1 MYRHALVT
9 GGAGFV
15 GSYLALSIKRK
26 DPNTQVTALDNL
38 HRRGSELN
46 LGRLKTEGVVFVH
59 ADVRSLGDLVAIS
72 PQPDLIVECSAEPSA
87 QAGYGGSPEY
97 LIATNLLGCFNCLE
111 LARRTKADFI
121 FLSTS
126 RVYPYRMLNGLQF
139 TEQETRF
146 ALTAAQELAGASEC
160 GISERFPLEGAR
172 SLYGMTKLASELMV
186 EDYADAYGFRFVID
200 RSGLITGPR
209 QMGKIDQGIIALWMA
224 AHYFRKP
231 LRYIGFGGTGKQVR
245 DFIHVDDIC
254 DLALEQIQNLDSY
267 NGQVFNVGGGLAG
280 SLSLLETTRLCEE
293 ITGNRIDITSDTKT
307 RPADVRIYV
316 TDSRKLASVRGWKP
330 KRDARATLTS
340 IFNWIRDEEDE
351 IQSVLRQQMS

>member
-1 MYRHALVT
+1 MYKHALVT

-15 GSYLALSIKRK
+15 GSHLALSLKRQF
-26 DPNTQVTALDNL
+26 PGTEVTALDNL

-46 LGRLKTEGVVFVH
+46 LPRLKTGGVAFLR
-59 ADVRSLGDLVAIS
+59 ADVRSLGDLLAIS
-72 PQPDLIVECSAEPSA
+72 PLPDLIVECSAEPSA

-97 LIATNLLGCFNCLE
+97 LVSTNLLGCFNCLE
-111 LARRTKADFI
+111 LARRTMADFI

-126 RVYPYRMLNGLQF
+126 RVYPYRLLNELRF

-146 ALTAAQELAGASEC
+146 ALAAAQEVAGASEC

-186 EDYADAYGFRFVID
+186 EEYADAYGFRFVIT
-200 RSGLITGPR
+200 RSGMITGPR
-209 QMGKIDQGIIALWMA
+209 QMGKTDQGVIALWMA

-231 LRYIGFGGTGKQVR
+231 LRYIGFGGAGKQVR

-254 DLALEQIQNLDSY
+254 DLVLEQIQNLDSY
-267 NGQVFNVGGGLAG
+267 HGQIFNAGGGLAA

-293 ITGNRIDITSDTKT
+293 ITGNHIDIASDPKT

-330 KRDARATLTS
+330 KRDARATLAG

-351 IQSVLRQQMS
+351 IQSVLLQQMS

>member
-1 MYRHALVT
+1 M
-9 GGAGFV
+9 
-15 GSYLALSIKRK
+15 
-26 DPNTQVTALDNL
+26 
-38 HRRGSELN
+38 
-46 LGRLKTEGVVFVH
+46 
-59 ADVRSLGDLVAIS
+59 
-72 PQPDLIVECSAEPSA
+72 
-87 QAGYGGSPEY
+87 
-97 LIATNLLGCFNCLE
+97 
-111 LARRTKADFI
+111 
-121 FLSTS
+121 
-126 RVYPYRMLNGLQF
+126 
-139 TEQETRF
+139 
-146 ALTAAQELAGASEC
+146 
-160 GISERFPLEGAR
+160 
-172 SLYGMTKLASELMV
+172 
-186 EDYADAYGFRFVID
+186 
-200 RSGLITGPR
+200 
-209 QMGKIDQGIIALWMA
+209 
-224 AHYFRKP
+224 
-231 LRYIGFGGTGKQVR
+231 R

>member
-15 GSYLALSIKRK
+15 GSHLALSVKRK
-26 DPNTQVTALDNL
+26 VPGAQVTALDNL

-46 LGRLKTEGVVFVH
+46 LGRLKSEGVAFIH
-59 ADVRSLGDLVAIS
+59 ADVRSLGDLLAIS
-72 PQPDLIVECSAEPSA
+72 PEPDLILECSAEPSA

-97 LIATNLLGCFNCLE
+97 LVATNLLGCFNCLE
-111 LARRTKADFI
+111 LARRTKADFM

-126 RVYPYRMLNGLQF
+126 RVYPYRLLNELLF

-146 ALTAAQELAGASEC
+146 VLAAAQKMAGASEC

-172 SLYGMTKLASELMV
+172 SLYGMTKLAAELMV
-186 EDYADAYGFRFVID
+186 EEYADAYGFRFVID
-200 RSGLITGPR
+200 RSGVITGPR
-209 QMGKIDQGIIALWMA
+209 QMGKTDQGVIALWMA

-231 LRYIGFGGTGKQVR
+231 LRYIGFGGAGKQVR

-254 DLALEQIQNLDSY
+254 DLALEQIQNLDAYS
-267 NGQVFNVGGGLAG
+267 GQIFNVGGGLPA
-280 SLSLLETTRLCEE
+280 SLSLVELTRLCQE
-293 ITGNRIDITSDTKT
+293 ITGNHVEITSDSKT
-307 RPADVRIYV
+307 RPADVRIYL

-330 KRDARATLTS
+330 KRDARATLTG
-340 IFNWIRDEEDE
+340 IFNWIRDDEDAV
-351 IQSVLRQQMS
+351 QSVLLQQMS